1 MKSGANWSCHHFKQ
15 FCAANFLFFGQPARS
30 LTKKGWTDVL
40 LNTVCLS
47 NTRGHP
53 DTAFPI

>member
-1 MKSGANWSCHHFKQ
+1 VQIGVAIISN
-15 FCAANFLFFGQPARS
+15 NFARQIFFALVNLLEAWP
-30 LTKKGWTDVL
+30 KKGWTDVL